1 MFSTPRRS
9 SSGGAAEISTPQS
22 AGVPA
27 TPRVNDDAAE
37 RRRRRKSAIERR
49 RSNLVTPHRLK
60 TKVPLFT
67 QSPQLNSPGA
77 FAVQLPRLTPEE
89 LNQRYEEWMKIAA
102 DNKINANNTWDFAL
116 IDYFYDMSLLRD
128 GDSINFQK
136 ASCTLDG
143 CVKIYS
149 SRVDSVATETGR
161 LLSGL
166 ADAPGKRGRRGGD
179 GDDDGEDGEEDSG
192 KQKTRRA
199 ARSANTLAKDFAS
212 ISVKKLDLE
221 FSVDPLFK
229 KTSADFDEGGARGL
243 LLNHLAF
250 DVDGKI
256 VFDASDSKALIGD
269 EELPMDELDAVDEQ
283 DQASGSDGSDGMHE
297 QSQEQEQRW
306 PNAAAANRHKA
317 SLIDISSMDAV
328 FDGIMQHIDEA
339 EICPSLADFEFTRDT
354 SLDFSLLKEHFRDD
368 ESTAAVSDTAGSISG
383 DIGADDNGDFGDD
396 MAHFLNFDEGETGPV
411 PLETASTLQM
421 AEQEEAQEHGM
432 EQQEQGG
439 MHGLLHG
446 GSGQLA
452 LSMAEDEDNLLSY
465 FDTKLVKSWAGPGH
479 WQLPISRAAM
489 QKQQQ
494 HPQPQDQQ
502 SVDGEASNP
511 EDPEGSKRKRAEKQ
525 LYYTDFMNGPDVD
538 AEALFAK
545 PTRASMITMSKK
557 AAMSQDHTLPEDVH
571 FSSKNL
577 FNLLL
582 KPKLKFNP
590 RRTRANMAAASAAAA
605 AGGAGPDGSLGAMHA
620 GGTDGYGGFVVD
632 GDGVGNV
639 FGNLD
644 DGLAGDMD
652 DARMGFD
659 DGDDFDDDV
668 LPMAAEG
675 ANEDSK
681 PDVPQLR
688 LIKPLYVNYARR
700 AKRVNVKK
708 LKDNIW
714 REMASVD
721 RRKSVASADMAT
733 DDVDEVKL
741 DGDQKFSEIVGGLKN
756 VYPRE
761 KLDELSVSFCFICL
775 LHLANERNLRIV
787 GNQSLSDLTISQD
800 HFE

>member
-1 MFSTPRRS
+1 MFSTPRRT
-9 SSGGAAEISTPQS
+9 SSGNGGGAEISTPQS
-22 AGVPA
+22 AGVLA
-27 TPRVNDDAAE
+27 TPMVNDDAAE

-60 TKVPLFT
+60 TKAPLFT
-67 QSPQLNSPGA
+67 CSPQLNSPGA

-166 ADAPGKRGRRGGD
+166 ADAPGERGRKNGD
-179 GDDDGEDGEEDSG
+179 GDGDGEEDDDDEEESAG
-192 KQKTRRA
+192 RQKARRA
-199 ARSANTLAKDFAS
+199 TRSANTLAKDFSS

-269 EELPMDELDAVDEQ
+269 EELPMDELDASDEQ
-283 DQASGSDGSDGMHE
+283 DQASGNGESEKIHDHE
-297 QSQEQEQRW
+297 QQQQQQQST
-306 PNAAAANRHKA
+306 ATAANKHKA

-328 FDGIMQHIDEA
+328 FDRIMQHIDEA
-339 EICPSLADFEFTRDT
+339 EVCPSLADFEFTRDT

-368 ESTAAVSDTAGSISG
+368 ESTAAVSDTAGSVSG
-383 DIGADDNGDFGDD
+383 DISTDDNGDFGDD
-396 MAHFLNFDEGETGPV
+396 MAHFLNFDETDAGPV

-432 EQQEQGG
+432 EQQEQGD

-446 GSGQLA
+446 GSGISVGQLA
-452 LSMAEDEDNLLSY
+452 LSMAEDEDNVLSY
-465 FDTKLVKSWAGPGH
+465 FDTKL
-479 WQLPISRAAM
+479 
-489 QKQQQ
+489 
-494 HPQPQDQQ
+494 
-502 SVDGEASNP
+502 
-511 EDPEGSKRKRAEKQ
+511 
-525 LYYTDFMNGPDVD
+525 
-538 AEALFAK
+538 
-545 PTRASMITMSKK
+545 K

-590 RRTRANMAAASAAAA
+590 RRTRANMAAASAAAIGSGAGSGTA
-605 AGGAGPDGSLGAMHA
+605 AGGAGPDGSNGMHA

-632 GDGVGNV
+632 SDGVGNV

-652 DARMGFD
+652 EVRMGFD
-659 DGDDFDDDV
+659 DADDFDDDA
-668 LPMAAEG
+668 LPMATQAASEG
-675 ANEDSK
+675 SK

-708 LKDNIW
+708 LKENIW
-714 REMASVD
+714 REMAASD
-721 RRKSVASADMAT
+721 RRESVASTDMAT
-733 DDVDEVKL
+733 DDADEVKVE
-741 DGDQKFSEIVGGLKN
+741 GDQKFSEIVGGLKN

-761 KLDELSVSFCFICL
+761 KLDELSISFCFICL

-787 GNQSLSDLTISQD
+787 GNESLSDLTISQD
-800 HFE
+800 RFD